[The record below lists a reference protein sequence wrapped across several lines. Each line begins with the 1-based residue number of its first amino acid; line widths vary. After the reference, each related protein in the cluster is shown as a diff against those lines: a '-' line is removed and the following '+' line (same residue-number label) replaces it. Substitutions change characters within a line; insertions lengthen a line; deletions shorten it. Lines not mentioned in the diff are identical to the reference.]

1 MKVRPVSID
10 KTNAFAEAAGGGAM
24 GQPNGASGSKA
35 IASSTEWERAVESV
49 AEDRGH
55 PGGKK
60 QPSIGAAADSRPR
73 SGPQGGAELAA
84 TVALGASHS
93 MHARNAKGLIGV
105 ARGGPLAGLAP
116 DAATMVAWGM
126 LQADTQRQAE
136 TTALDLSA
144 SAQAATDL
152 KKSVYVR
159 AQVEASFAPIE
170 VSAGNDAFR
179 EGTKD
184 ALVQMGNHR
193 SSAESGA
200 AGSRD
205 AALLRAGTTTVLIA
219 DPTKTPPEGL
229 YAPEQLSS
237 LEIPVEST
245 AVHWAALDA
254 RSSEG
259 SRAQT
264 TRTQPAPARFQPGL
278 AGSARLGATA
288 PGPLSAQSGMS
299 ATAGPLVDP
308 TPIAV
313 TAALDSALTPGTLAG
328 RATAAAAAPSALT
341 VTPSHEPMVT
351 DVSNRAQAMASPID
365 LAKQAPILQ
374 QNPTPVPLQTQH
386 GRGTPQPSL
395 PSEAPSES
403 PFTMASSTPVS
414 LAASMGDGP
423 LDAPFQNLT
432 AKLLD
437 QGAAKML
444 GSSPLEGGDAAAAPQ
459 SGLGEVQG
467 VVVSGGTQVVTAI
480 EREGGIQN
488 SIVDAETITADEM
501 PELPLQDLS
510 QIDIDIDDPMGRVRL
525 DMVREAQ
532 EVAIRLETPA
542 EVLEEYREMEGEL
555 DEALA
560 KSGMTLSDFEA
571 RSGDDPDAQA
581 KDSNGERRD
590 AESEAGAKPLESHG
604 DRGRLLNRV
613 V

>member
-10 KTNAFAEAAGGGAM
+10 NTNPFAEAAGGGAM
-24 GQPNGASGSKA
+24 GQANGASGSKPV
-35 IASSTEWERAVESV
+35 ASSTEWERAVESV

-55 PGGKK
+55 PGAKK
-60 QPSIGAAADSRPR
+60 QSSIDAAAALRNK
-73 SGPQGGAELAA
+73 SGPQGGAELAG
-84 TVALGASHS
+84 TVLLRANHS
-93 MHARNAKGLIGV
+93 MHALKAKGLFGV
-105 ARGGPLAGLAP
+105 SRGGPLAGLAP

-126 LQADTQRQAE
+126 QQADTQRQAE
-136 TTALDLSA
+136 TAALDLDA
-144 SAQAATDL
+144 AAQAATDL

-170 VSAGNDAFR
+170 VSGGNEAFR

-184 ALVQMGNHR
+184 ALIQMGTHR
-193 SSAESGA
+193 LSAESGA

-205 AALLRAGTTTVLIA
+205 AVLPRAGTTTVSSA
-219 DPTKTPPEGL
+219 DPTKTPPESF
-229 YAPEQLSS
+229 YAPEELSS
-237 LEIPVEST
+237 PEIPVEST
-245 AVHWAALDA
+245 AVHGAALDA
-254 RSSEG
+254 RSPED
-259 SRAQT
+259 SRVQV
-264 TRTQPAPARFQPGL
+264 TRTQPAPARFQLGL
-278 AGSARLGATA
+278 TGSPTLGAMA
-288 PGPLSAQSGMS
+288 PGPLSAQYGMS
-299 ATAGPLVDP
+299 GAAGPLVDP
-308 TPIAV
+308 TPTAV

-328 RATAAAAAPSALT
+328 RATAASADPSAVT
-341 VTPSHEPMVT
+341 VTASHEPMVT
-351 DVSNRAQAMASPID
+351 DVSNRAQSTASPIE
-365 LAKQAPILQ
+365 LAQRASILQ
-374 QNPTPVPLQTQH
+374 QNPTPVPLQTSH
-386 GRGTPQPSL
+386 GRGAPQPSL

-403 PFTMASSTPVS
+403 PFGLASSTSPS
-414 LAASMGDGP
+414 LAASTSNSP
-423 LDAPFQNLT
+423 LDAPFQSLT

-437 QGAAKML
+437 PGAAKM
-444 GSSPLEGGDAAAAPQ
+444 GSGPLEGGDVATAPQ
-459 SGLGEVQG
+459 PGLGEVQG
-467 VVVSGGTQVVTAI
+467 AVVSGGTQVVTNI

-488 SIVDAETITADEM
+488 SIIDTENITADEM

-510 QIDIDIDDPMGRVRL
+510 QIDIDIDDPMGHVRL

-542 EVLEEYREMEGEL
+542 EVLEEYREMQDEL

-590 AESEAGAKPLESHG
+590 DESEARAKPLESHG